1 MNVNFRNIFVVV
13 VSLICCISAYGYDF
27 VAGGIYYSKTS
38 GSEVE
43 VSCKDMA
50 DNTKAYVGNVV
61 VPAEVVHGGTTYKVT
76 GVG

>member
-1 MNVNFRNIFVVV
+1 MNVNFRNIFAGL

-43 VSCKDMA
+43 VS
-50 DNTKAYVGNVV
+50 
-61 VPAEVVHGGTTYKVT
+61 
-76 GVG
+76 